1 MTWLTPALIPTG
13 DRFGRM
19 APSAWTAWPRSG
31 GLGSAVAGAW
41 TWDTAPSGA
50 VAASARPRAARRAVA
65 VQLSAPSA
73 TIQDM
78 AEAASAS
85 GRTESDIW
93 AEAAFEWLQRH
104 GCERATEQPL
114 SSRAPQDSPVRRRER
129 VWRDID
135 AVLDTLR
142 DIALSPEPSAA

>member
-1 MTWLTPALIPTG
+1 MTWLTPALISTG
-13 DRFGRM
+13 DRFGGM
-19 APSAWTAWPRSG
+19 TPSAWTAWPRSG

-41 TWDTAPSGA
+41 TWDMAPSGA
-50 VAASARPRAARRAVA
+50 VTASARPRAVRRAAA
-65 VQLSAPSA
+65 VRLSAPSA

-78 AEAASAS
+78 TEAASAL

-104 GCERATEQPL
+104 GCDHATEAL
-114 SSRAPQDSPVRRRER
+114 ATRASPDSPVRRRER